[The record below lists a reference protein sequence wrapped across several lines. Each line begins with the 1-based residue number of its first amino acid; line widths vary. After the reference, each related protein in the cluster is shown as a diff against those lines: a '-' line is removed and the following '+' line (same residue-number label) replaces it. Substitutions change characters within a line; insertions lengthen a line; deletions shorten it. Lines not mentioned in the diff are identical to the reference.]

1 MRIDLHIGG
10 YGILI
15 DEPGDYPAFAWPI
28 APFHRFLAPSTP
40 PPVITVE
47 VQIVNTLPDLPTGL
61 VRFDACHGL
70 WTLFET
76 NIGLVIECLDT
87 QTLHPRIRATLDPDF
102 STVRAFVLEQTAATS
117 AGWVPMHLISPLVE
131 LCLVTRI
138 ARGGGILLHS
148 AGVLSQTGGYVF
160 TGPSGAGKS
169 TIAQFFAEHGAS
181 ILSDERI
188 ILRKHGDGVIAYG
201 TPWVGSGAYAK
212 NESGPLTEL
221 FCIGHGPQH
230 QIDKLS
236 PAAALALILSQC
248 FLPHWDRTAMES
260 TLEFLSDLASHIPC
274 RRLVFA
280 KRPDIVDYIQN
291 RLEGIALVA
300 P

>member
-1 MRIDLHIGG
+1 MRINLHIGG

-15 DEPGDYPAFAWPI
+15 DEPGDYPACAWPL
-28 APFHRFLAPSTP
+28 APFDRFLAPSAAP
-40 PPVITVE
+40 PAITVE
-47 VQIVNTLPDLPTGL
+47 VQIVNTLPDRPPGP

-70 WTLFET
+70 WTLFESNT
-76 NIGLVIECLDT
+76 GLVIECLDT

-102 STVRAFVLEQTAATS
+102 STLRAFVLERTTATS

-131 LCLVTRI
+131 LCLVTKI
-138 ARGGGILLHS
+138 AREGGILLHS

-169 TIAQFFAEHGAS
+169 TIAQYFAERGAS

-221 FCIGHGPQH
+221 FCISHGPQH
-230 QIDKLS
+230 HATSMSPNAMLS
-236 PAAALALILSQC
+236 FMLPQC
-248 FLPHWDRTAMES
+248 FLPHWDRAAMES
-260 TLEFLSDLASHIPC
+260 TLAFLSDLVSHIPC

-280 KRPDIVDYIQN
+280 KRPDLVDYVQDQ
-291 RLEGIALVA
+291 LEGIAVVA